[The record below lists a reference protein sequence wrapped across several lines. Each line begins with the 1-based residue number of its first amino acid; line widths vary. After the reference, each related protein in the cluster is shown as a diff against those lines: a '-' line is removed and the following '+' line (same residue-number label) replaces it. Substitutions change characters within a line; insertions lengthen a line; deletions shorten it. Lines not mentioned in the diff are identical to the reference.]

1 MANTLSDRPDVIFK
15 VLGEGEGCTHE
26 ARDPLPQGVVK
37 AFDVIGFPCFLGNGF
52 VLGRRNDAS
61 IGFLLIRLKGGLL
74 TICCRDVGPQLGCT
88 FATPIANMEG
98 HVLARGS
105 VHRQSQPWLIRLLLD
120 NATHFVHLN
129 VRSLDDH
136 HIWRGYGL
144 YMQMVW
150 QGWKAGAHTVH
161 KPPDAHT
168 QHTANPVEGGFLA

>member
-1 MANTLSDRPDVIFK
+1 MANKVSDRPDVVFK
-15 VLGEGEGCTHE
+15 FLGEGEGSTHE

-61 IGFLLIRLKGGLL
+61 IGFLLIRVKGGLL
-74 TICCRDVGPQLGCT
+74 TICCRDIGPQLGCI

-98 HVLARGS
+98 HVLARGG
-105 VHRQSQPWLIRLLLD
+105 VHRQPQPLLIRLLLD
-120 NATHFVHLN
+120 KATHFVRLN

-136 HIWRGYGL
+136 RIWRGYGP

-150 QGWKAGAHTVH
+150 QGWKACAHKVH
-161 KPPDAHT
+161 KPPNAHT
-168 QHTANPVEGGFLA
+168 HHTANPVEGDFLA